1 MPTIGPTPA
10 RVNASGPG
18 RAGVD
23 FPSPNTD
30 RHLAPRSPTV
40 ETVTDLP
47 SYDEAARLLH
57 EAGVTTGAAE
67 AHGIITGVLC
77 APQGAGV
84 AWQELVLGR
93 EAGRSREAPVAL
105 ARLLAAMH
113 QSAYAH
119 LNGVECDFAPM
130 LPDNDHSLAEQI
142 EGLTDWC
149 RGYLFGLYAGGVKES
164 QKLPGDA
171 GEVVRDITRLSE
183 AELDGSLADE
193 EEVKALVEIVEYLR
207 VGVQL
212 VFEELQPPAA
222 RH

>member
-1 MPTIGPTPA
+1 
-10 RVNASGPG
+10 
-18 RAGVD
+18 
-23 FPSPNTD
+23 
-30 RHLAPRSPTV
+30 V
-40 ETVTDLP
+40 ETTPDLP
-47 SYDEAARLLH
+47 GYDHAARLLH

-93 EAGRSREAPVAL
+93 EAGKNREAPEAL
-105 ARLLAAMH
+105 AELLAAMH
-113 QSAYAH
+113 RSAYAH
-119 LNGVECDFAPM
+119 LSGVECDFVPL
-130 LPDNDHSLAEQI
+130 LPGDDHSLAEQI
-142 EGLTDWC
+142 EALTDWC

-164 QKLPGDA
+164 QKLPDDA

-193 EEVKALVEIVEYLR
+193 EEARALVEIVEYLR

-212 VFEELQPPAA
+212 VFEELQPPTAK
-222 RH
+222 H